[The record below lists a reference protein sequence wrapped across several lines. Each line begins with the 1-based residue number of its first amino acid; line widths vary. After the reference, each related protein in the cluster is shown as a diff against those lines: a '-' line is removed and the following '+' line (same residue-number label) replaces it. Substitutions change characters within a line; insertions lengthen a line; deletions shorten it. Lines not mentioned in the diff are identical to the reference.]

1 MLPVIVFP
9 WYTPPSRPAPLCC
22 APGKQ
27 PLPAMRRC
35 WVVGRQ
41 VRPETRSR
49 GTESSQGS
57 PSLCLPLP
65 CGARHQVARAG
76 DVLLKRQDLSS
87 GGKSTGNW
95 LCTTVSPFLS
105 DCGAQR
111 IVQLQSPVCVVR
123 LPRRGQRSEAAAVQE
138 AIGFDCKHLF
148 SIEGYL

>member
-9 WYTPPSRPAPLCC
+9 WYTPPSHPAPLCC

-27 PLPAMRRC
+27 PLPALRRC

-57 PSLCLPLP
+57 PSLRLPLP
-65 CGARHQVARAG
+65 CGGRHQAARAG

-87 GGKSTGNW
+87 GGKARVTGCALQFPPFCQIVGGSI
-95 LCTTVSPFLS
+95 LCNCRAPSAWSSCHVEGRGAKLQPLRKRLGLIVS
-105 DCGAQR
+105 
-111 IVQLQSPVCVVR
+111 I
-123 LPRRGQRSEAAAVQE
+123 
-138 AIGFDCKHLF
+138 F
-148 SIEGYL
+148 SL